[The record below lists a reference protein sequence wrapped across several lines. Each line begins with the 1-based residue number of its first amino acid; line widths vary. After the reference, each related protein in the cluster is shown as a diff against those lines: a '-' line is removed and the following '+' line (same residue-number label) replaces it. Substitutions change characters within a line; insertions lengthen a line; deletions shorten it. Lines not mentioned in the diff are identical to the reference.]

1 MVMLIRRLL
10 RPLGDTYDSKTAIV
24 QHAFVDLA
32 FRRLRLGHTP
42 TANEIEHTMHVI
54 DAGQLD
60 AMMEDAMPP
69 LQPPEPERYAN
80 VKPFDHEAW
89 KARHVSK

>member
-10 RPLGDTYDSKTAIV
+10 GPLGGIYKGRAAIV
-24 QHAFVDLA
+24 QSELVDLA

-42 TANEIEHTMHVI
+42 TADEIDRTMRVI
-54 DAGQLD
+54 DSGQLD
-60 AMMEDAMPP
+60 AMVEHSVPP
-69 LQPPEPERYAN
+69 SQPAGPERYAD

-89 KARHVSK
+89 KTRHADR